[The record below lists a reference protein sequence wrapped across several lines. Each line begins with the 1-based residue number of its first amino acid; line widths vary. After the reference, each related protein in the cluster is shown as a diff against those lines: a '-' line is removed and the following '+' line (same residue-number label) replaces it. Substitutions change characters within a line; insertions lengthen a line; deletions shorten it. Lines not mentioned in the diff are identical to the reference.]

1 MDLNA
6 KQMEVDSFG
15 EQLLII
21 ADVME
26 DKRVADVL
34 KNRKEKGT
42 MPTLI
47 RAAGLICRNHNADVV
62 RFLAL
67 HEGVT
72 VNELDITHKNVM
84 TKLIEVIQTPE
95 YRQAFSLLAKTEDV

>member
-26 DKRVADVL
+26 DKEVADAL
-34 KNRKEKGT
+34 KTRKDKGT
-42 MPTLI
+42 MPAII
-47 RAAGLICRNHNADVV
+47 RAAGLICKRHNADVV

-84 TKLIEVIQTPE
+84 TKLIEVFQTPE